1 MLVWQYW
8 IEFEKFCYGFVQD
21 HCLFCRARWGGAF
34 HQWKSFYLHF
44 LTFCSSFIW
53 IWFPFFLF
61 LFTAWKGFLV
71 WVFCPVTYTLFCA
84 VCFMNGGVFGGGSH
98 DMSCVFYFFQIFNF
112 SPNFSLSLHYLVSKE
127 YYTTLGWC
135 FIENTSPTSPRVS
148 VLIPSSNPS
157 RVMESRGY
165 GLDYQDIYIVF
176 RVYCCTFSSWGWFCV
191 CLL

>member
-8 IEFEKFCYGFVQD
+8 IEFEKLCYGFVQD

-71 WVFCPVTYTLFCA
+71 WECSV
-84 VCFMNGGVFGGGSH
+84 
-98 DMSCVFYFFQIFNF
+98 
-112 SPNFSLSLHYLVSKE
+112 LSLILSFVLFASWMVAFLVGGAMICLVFFISFRSLIFLLILVFLF
-127 YYTTLGWC
+127 TTL
-135 FIENTSPTSPRVS
+135 SPRS
-148 VLIPSSNPS
+148 
-157 RVMESRGY
+157 
-165 GLDYQDIYIVF
+165 
-176 RVYCCTFSSWGWFCV
+176 TT
-191 CLL
+191 LL